1 MAVGKT
7 NATIGNG
14 KLVTAITSR
23 QIRYDDGEVNTTLT
37 CEFDPLVICCY
48 FRDSGNGDYDYQ
60 EIYRLSKD
68 DTEWKNIYSDLAYT
82 PSGPRNK
89 ISVNGRTITFGPC
102 SASET
107 AYANAYIRAFGLSD

>member
-14 KLVTAITSR
+14 KLATAITSR

-48 FRDSGNGDYDYQ
+48 FHDRGNGNYDYQ

-68 DTEWKNIYSDLAYT
+68 DTEWKNIYNDLAYT
-82 PSGPRNK
+82 PSGRYN

-107 AYANAYIRAFGLSD
+107 AYANIYIRAFGFSD

>member
-37 CEFDPLVICCY
+37 CEFDPLVICCS
-48 FRDSGNGDYDYQ
+48 FRDFGNGDYDYE

-68 DTEWKNIYSDLAYT
+68 NTEWKNIYNDLAYT
-82 PSGPRNK
+82 PSGTRNN

-107 AYANAYIRAFGLSD
+107 VYADIYIRAFGLSD

>member
-1 MAVGKT
+1 MAIGRT

-14 KLVTAITSR
+14 KLVTAITTR

-37 CEFDPLVICCY
+37 CEFDPLVICC
-48 FRDSGNGDYDYQ
+48 FFKDRGNGNYNYK

-68 DTEWKNIYSDLAYT
+68 DTEWKNIYSDSAYT
-82 PSGPRNK
+82 PSGIGKK

-107 AYANAYIRAFGLSD
+107 SYADAYIQAFGLSD

>member
-14 KLVTAITSR
+14 KLATAITSR

-37 CEFDPLVICCY
+37 CEFDPLVICC
-48 FRDSGNGDYDYQ
+48 FFSDKGNGDYDYH

-68 DTEWKNIYSDLAYT
+68 NTEWKNIYSDLAYT
-82 PSGPRNK
+82 STGTK

-102 SASET
+102 LASET
-107 AYANAYIRAFGLSD
+107 AYANTYIRAFGLSD

>member
-23 QIRYDDGEVNTTLT
+23 QIRYDDGAVNTTLT
-37 CEFDPLVICCY
+37 CEFDPLVICC
-48 FRDSGNGDYDYQ
+48 FFSDKGNGDYDYH

-68 DTEWKNIYSDLAYT
+68 NTEWKNIYSDLAYT
-82 PSGPRNK
+82 PTGTK

-107 AYANAYIRAFGLSD
+107 AYANIYIRAFGLSD

>member
-14 KLVTAITSR
+14 KLVTAITRR

-37 CEFDPLVICCY
+37 CEFDPLVICC
-48 FRDSGNGDYDYQ
+48 FFKDFGNGDYDYQ

-68 DTEWKNIYSDLAYT
+68 DTEWKNIYTDSAYT
-82 PSGPRNK
+82 PTGTK

-107 AYANAYIRAFGLSD
+107 AYANTYIQAFGLSD

>member
-14 KLVTAITSR
+14 KLATAITSR

-37 CEFDPLVICCY
+37 CEFDPLVICC
-48 FRDSGNGDYDYQ
+48 FFSDKGNGDYDYH

-68 DTEWKNIYSDLAYT
+68 NTEWKNIYSDLAYT
-82 PSGPRNK
+82 PTGTN

-107 AYANAYIRAFGLSD
+107 VYANIYIRAFGLSD

>member
-1 MAVGKT
+1 MSVGKT

-14 KLVTAITSR
+14 KLVTAITKR

-37 CEFDPLVICCY
+37 CEFDPLVICCS
-48 FRDSGNGDYDYQ
+48 FRDSGNGDYDYE

-68 DTEWKNIYSDLAYT
+68 DTEWKSIYTDSAYT
-82 PSGPRNK
+82 PSPAGIK
-89 ISVNGRTITFGPC
+89 VSVNGRTITFGPC

-107 AYANAYIRAFGLSD
+107 SYANIYIRAFGLSD

>member
-1 MAVGKT
+1 MAIGRT

-14 KLVTAITSR
+14 KLVTAITER

-37 CEFDPLVICCY
+37 CEFDPLVICC
-48 FRDSGNGDYDYQ
+48 FFIDHGNGDCDYE

-68 DTEWKNIYSDLAYT
+68 DTEWKNIYSDSAYT
-82 PSGPRNK
+82 PSGIGKK

-107 AYANAYIRAFGLSD
+107 AYADAYIRAFGLSD

>member
-14 KLVTAITSR
+14 KLATAITSR

-37 CEFDPLVICCY
+37 CEFDPLVICC
-48 FRDSGNGDYDYQ
+48 FFIDSGNGNFDYQ

-68 DTEWKNIYSDLAYT
+68 NTEWKNIYNDLAYT
-82 PSGPRNK
+82 PSVPGKK
-89 ISVNGRTITFGPC
+89 ISVNGRTITFGTC

-107 AYANAYIRAFGLSD
+107 AYADIYIRAFGLSD

>member
-48 FRDSGNGDYDYQ
+48 FFDSGNGDYDYE

-68 DTEWKNIYSDLAYT
+68 DTEWKNIYTDSAYT
-82 PSGPRNK
+82 PSPVGIK
-89 ISVNGRTITFGPC
+89 VSVNGRTITFGPC

-107 AYANAYIRAFGLSD
+107 VYARTYIRAFGLSD

>member
-14 KLVTAITSR
+14 KLVTAITAR
-23 QIRYDDGEVNTTLT
+23 QIKYDDGEVNTTLT
-37 CEFDPLVICCY
+37 CEFDPLVICC
-48 FRDSGNGDYDYQ
+48 FFKDRGNGNYNYK

-68 DTEWKNIYSDLAYT
+68 DTEWKNIYTDLAYT
-82 PSGPRNK
+82 PSGTLKN
-89 ISVNGRTITFGPC
+89 ISVNGRTITYGKC

-107 AYANAYIRAFGLSD
+107 VYANVYIRAFGLSD

>member
-37 CEFDPLVICCY
+37 CEFDPLVICC
-48 FRDSGNGDYDYQ
+48 FFSDKGNGDYDYH
-60 EIYRLSKD
+60 EIYRLCKD
-68 DTEWKNIYSDLAYT
+68 NTEWKNIYSDLAYT
-82 PSGPRNK
+82 PTGTK

-107 AYANAYIRAFGLSD
+107 VYANIYIRAFGLSD

>member
-14 KLVTAITSR
+14 KLVTAITRR
-23 QIRYDDGEVNTTLT
+23 QIRYDDGAVNTTLT
-37 CEFDPLVICCY
+37 CEFDPLVICCFFKDY
-48 FRDSGNGDYDYQ
+48 GNGDYDYH

-68 DTEWKNIYSDLAYT
+68 NTEWKNIYSDLEYT
-82 PSGPRNK
+82 HTGTK
-89 ISVNGRTITFGPC
+89 ISVNGRTITYGTC

-107 AYANAYIRAFGLSD
+107 AYAYTYIQAFGLSD

>member
-37 CEFDPLVICCY
+37 CEFDPLVICC
-48 FRDSGNGDYDYQ
+48 FFSDKGNGDYDYH

-68 DTEWKNIYSDLAYT
+68 NTEWKNIYSDLAYT
-82 PSGPRNK
+82 STGTK

-107 AYANAYIRAFGLSD
+107 VYAKIYIRAFGLSD

>member
-14 KLVTAITSR
+14 KLVTAITRR

-37 CEFDPLVICCY
+37 CEFDPLVICC
-48 FRDSGNGDYDYQ
+48 FFSDKGNGDYDYH

-68 DTEWKNIYSDLAYT
+68 NTEWKNIYSDLAYT
-82 PSGPRNK
+82 PTGTK

-107 AYANAYIRAFGLSD
+107 VYANIYIRAFGLSD

>member
-23 QIRYDDGEVNTTLT
+23 QIRYDDGAVNTTLT
-37 CEFDPLVICCY
+37 CEFDPLVICCF
-48 FRDSGNGDYDYQ
+48 FRDYGNGDYNYQ
-60 EIYRLSKD
+60 EIYRLNKD
-68 DTEWKNIYSDLAYT
+68 DTEWKNIYTDSAYT
-82 PSGPRNK
+82 PSGTREN
-89 ISVNGRTITFGPC
+89 ISVNGRTITYGTC

-107 AYANAYIRAFGLSD
+107 VYANAYIQAFGLSD

>member
-14 KLVTAITSR
+14 KLVTAITTR

-37 CEFDPLVICCY
+37 CEFDPLVICC
-48 FRDSGNGDYDYQ
+48 FFKDRGNGNYNYI

-68 DTEWKNIYSDLAYT
+68 DTEWKNIYSDSAYT
-82 PSGPRNK
+82 PSGIGKK

-107 AYANAYIRAFGLSD
+107 AYADAYIRAFGLSD

>member
-1 MAVGKT
+1 MAIGRT
-7 NATIGNG
+7 NAIAGKG

-23 QIRYDDGEVNTTLT
+23 RIRYDDGEVNTTLT
-37 CEFDPLVICCY
+37 CEFDPLVICCFFY
-48 FRDSGNGDYDYQ
+48 DSGNGEFNYK

-82 PSGPRNK
+82 PPAVGIK
-89 ISVNGRTITFGPC
+89 VSVNGRTITFGPC

-107 AYANAYIRAFGLSD
+107 AYADAYIRAFGLSD

>member
-14 KLVTAITSR
+14 KLVTAITKR

-37 CEFDPLVICCY
+37 CEFDPLVICCFFY
-48 FRDSGNGDYDYQ
+48 DSGNGDYNYQ

-68 DTEWKNIYSDLAYT
+68 NTEWKNMYNDSAYT
-82 PSGPRNK
+82 PSPVGIK
-89 ISVNGRTITFGPC
+89 VSVNGRTITFGPC

>member
-14 KLVTAITSR
+14 KLATAITSR
-23 QIRYDDGEVNTTLT
+23 QIRYDDGAVNTTLT
-37 CEFDPLVICCY
+37 CEFDPLVICC
-48 FRDSGNGDYDYQ
+48 FFSDKGNGDYDYH

-68 DTEWKNIYSDLAYT
+68 NTEWKNIYSDLAYT
-82 PSGPRNK
+82 PTGTK

-107 AYANAYIRAFGLSD
+107 VYANIYIRAFGLSD

>member
-14 KLVTAITSR
+14 KLATAITSR

-37 CEFDPLVICCY
+37 CEFDPLVICC
-48 FRDSGNGDYDYQ
+48 FFSDKGNGDYDYH

-68 DTEWKNIYSDLAYT
+68 NTEWKNIYSDLAYT
-82 PSGPRNK
+82 PTGTK

-107 AYANAYIRAFGLSD
+107 VYANIYIRAFGLSD

>member
-37 CEFDPLVICCY
+37 CEFDPLVICCFFY
-48 FRDSGNGDYDYQ
+48 NSGNGDYDYQ
-60 EIYRLSKD
+60 QIYRLSKD
-68 DTEWKNIYSDLAYT
+68 DTEWKNIYTDSAYT
-82 PSGPRNK
+82 PKPVGINV
-89 ISVNGRTITFGPC
+89 SVNGRTITFGPC

-107 AYANAYIRAFGLSD
+107 AYADAYIQAFGLSD

>member
-14 KLVTAITSR
+14 KLATAITSR
-23 QIRYDDGEVNTTLT
+23 QIRYDDGAVNTTLT
-37 CEFDPLVICCY
+37 CEFDPLVICC
-48 FRDSGNGDYDYQ
+48 FFSDKGNGDYDYH

-68 DTEWKNIYSDLAYT
+68 NTEWKNIYSDLAYT
-82 PSGPRNK
+82 PTGTK

-107 AYANAYIRAFGLSD
+107 VYANAYIRAFGLSD

>member
-23 QIRYDDGEVNTTLT
+23 QIRHDDGEVNTTLT
-37 CEFDPLVICCY
+37 CEFDPLVICCFFKNY
-48 FRDSGNGDYDYQ
+48 GNGDYDYQ

-68 DTEWKNIYSDLAYT
+68 DTEWKNIYTDLPYT
-82 PSGPRNK
+82 PSAVGIK
-89 ISVNGRTITFGPC
+89 VSVNGRTITFGPC

-107 AYANAYIRAFGLSD
+107 AYANAYIQAFGLSD

>member
-23 QIRYDDGEVNTTLT
+23 QIRYGGGEVNTTLT
-37 CEFDPLVICCY
+37 CEFDPLVICCFFY
-48 FRDSGNGDYDYQ
+48 DNGNGDYDYQ

-68 DTEWKNIYSDLAYT
+68 DTEWKTMYKDLAYT
-82 PSGPRNK
+82 PPAVGIK
-89 ISVNGRTITFGPC
+89 VSVNGRTITFGPC

>member
-14 KLVTAITSR
+14 KLATAITSR

-48 FRDSGNGDYDYQ
+48 FHDRGNGDYKYK

-68 DTEWKNIYSDLAYT
+68 NTEWKTIYSDLAYT
-82 PSGPRNK
+82 PSSVGTK
-89 ISVNGRTITFGPC
+89 VSVNGRTITFGPC

-107 AYANAYIRAFGLSD
+107 VYANIYIRAFGLSD

>member
-14 KLVTAITSR
+14 KLVTAITRR

-37 CEFDPLVICCY
+37 CEFDPLVICCFFY
-48 FRDSGNGDYDYQ
+48 NNGNGDYNYQ

-68 DTEWKNIYSDLAYT
+68 DTEWKNMYNDLAYT
-82 PSGPRNK
+82 PSDVGIK
-89 ISVNGRTITFGPC
+89 VSVNGRTITFGQCWALEP
-102 SASET
+102 
-107 AYANAYIRAFGLSD
+107 AYVNEYIEVFGFLN

>member
-14 KLVTAITSR
+14 KLATAITSR
-23 QIRYDDGEVNTTLT
+23 QIRYDDGQVNTTLT
-37 CEFDPLVICCY
+37 CEFDPLVICC
-48 FRDSGNGDYDYQ
+48 FFSDKGNGDYDYH

-68 DTEWKNIYSDLAYT
+68 NTEWKNIYSDLAYT
-82 PSGPRNK
+82 PTGTK

-107 AYANAYIRAFGLSD
+107 VYANIYIRAFGLSD

>member
-37 CEFDPLVICCY
+37 CEFDPLVICC
-48 FRDSGNGDYDYQ
+48 FFSDKGNGDYDYH

-68 DTEWKNIYSDLAYT
+68 NTEWKNIYSDLAYT
-82 PSGPRNK
+82 PTGTK

-107 AYANAYIRAFGLSD
+107 VYANIYIRAFGLSD

>member
-23 QIRYDDGEVNTTLT
+23 QIRYDDGAVNTTLT
-37 CEFDPLVICCY
+37 CEFDPLVICC
-48 FRDSGNGDYDYQ
+48 FFSDKGNGDYDYH

-68 DTEWKNIYSDLAYT
+68 NTEWKNIYSDLAYT
-82 PSGPRNK
+82 PTGTK

-107 AYANAYIRAFGLSD
+107 VYANIYIRAFGLSD

>member
-48 FRDSGNGDYDYQ
+48 FRDIGNGKYEYH

-68 DTEWKNIYSDLAYT
+68 NTEWKDIYNDLAYT
-82 PSGPRNK
+82 PSVVGIK
-89 ISVNGRTITFGPC
+89 VSVNGRTITFGPC

>member
-7 NATIGNG
+7 KATIGKG
-14 KLVTAITSR
+14 KLGTAITRR

-37 CEFDPLVICCY
+37 CEFDPLVICCFFY
-48 FRDSGNGDYDYQ
+48 NNGNGDYNYQ

-68 DTEWKNIYSDLAYT
+68 DTEWKNMYNDLAYT
-82 PSGPRNK
+82 PTGTK